1 MFKQDQKLELHA
13 GTTAPDVQED
23 PEDVR
28 AAMQSV
34 LRGKP
39 KHIPDEPGRRTT
51 AVEAAEVI
59 SGLEAAGS
67 NPSMDDVVKL
77 STLKLLK
84 DFHQGKK
91 KRNKKPGLAQLR
103 GGQLQQRGCRV
114 DYVFKRR
121 ERNRSSGKVEGSHG
135 SKPRGLPK
143 PHGKQDDESRKM
155 HRDKVHPRSAG
166 DWRVCPSRVCG
177 DPEAHGGEQASP
189 GEVTYSEDDGC
200 YGTVF
205 DRRELDSGSKIDW
218 RRGTTM
224 GALERPGLGC
234 PEASIRLNEAGR
246 VHLVGGDD
254 QRIEGGGMADE
265 VKVKSKATRKVARM
279 IRVRLQRPNE
289 KKETQVPKF

>member
-1 MFKQDQKLELHA
+1 MPAKRNMARILDQLQLL
-13 GTTAPDVQED
+13 TARLDSLGNAISAE
-23 PEDVR
+23 
-28 AAMQSV
+28 
-34 LRGKP
+34 GKTQAYS
-39 KHIPDEPGRRTT
+39 RRTRKT
-51 AVEAAEVI
+51 HHGSGGCRSDQWLGSCGFQPLDGRCGQAVDAQVAERLSSGQEEEEQKTRI
-59 SGLEAAGS
+59 S
-67 NPSMDDVVKL
+67 
-77 STLKLLK
+77 
-84 DFHQGKK
+84 
-91 KRNKKPGLAQLR
+91 QLR

-234 PEASIRLNEAGR
+234 PEASIRLNEAGG

-289 KKETQVPKF
+289 K